1 MMSSSYG
8 SQYGNSYGR
17 YNKSSRGRNSSN
29 GWSGSGYDRWVER
42 NSSPSHNSTLGKVQR
57 QFWFTKS
64 AVMRKLGK
72 NQDEHIVASDAEL
85 DAKMELFKAI
95 ESSTKELQL
104 ALAEYQGSVCVLAQ
118 EENAMGRLLKDW
130 GRQDRGTA
138 SQVMTATGKSLSY
151 TAQQRLALRSPLV
164 RLFQEV
170 DTFQTRAIEDTG
182 RTLAQMEK
190 MRTEYR
196 GALMWMKNISQDFN
210 PDQYSQLEK
219 FRQVQETVRQKK
231 AKFDVLK
238 IKSIQKI
245 DLLAASRCNM
255 FSHALIIYQNAI
267 ILFSEKTAKTLNTVA
282 SNFRGYQHYNFQ
294 VIKELAEP
302 EDRRCINDEENE
314 RSDQTK
320 NDDRTFFGA
329 EYHDDEEGPSD
340 MHSRAGNKTS
350 TNPNS
355 SDSLLNLY
363 EESSDLQSTG
373 HAEST
378 VHDQDL
384 LSGDTV
390 DSEKDTQKMLKDLFD
405 SPDHK
410 PLSPMHGPGL
420 PVGDLT
426 SNPGSGGPGS
436 QNQPSS
442 RMFMPSQLLD
452 FGMLDW
458 NQGISQMSNN
468 QGAMNP
474 SVSGHFS
481 SAVPLSSSTSIAT
494 FPPGTDSTCTTSS
507 TGGQTPGSATSGNVG
522 GDASRQSGSSKSDKL
537 DWYRVFQD
545 IDPLSDPSNSFFTK
559 KGDGGSC

>member
-1 MMSSSYG
+1 MSSSY
-8 SQYGNSYGR
+8 
-17 YNKSSRGRNSSN
+17 SSRPGNAYGQYSTGGRGSSN

-42 NSSPSHNSTLGKVQR
+42 NSSYGNNTTLGKVQR

-104 ALAEYQGSVCVLAQ
+104 ALAEYQSKVCVLAQ

-151 TAQQRLALRSPLV
+151 TAQQRLALRAPLV

-170 DTFQTRAIEDTG
+170 DTFQSRAIEDTG

-196 GALMWMKNISQDFN
+196 GALMWMKNISRDFN
-210 PDQYSQLEK
+210 PDHYSQLEK

-238 IKSIQKI
+238 IKCIQKI

-255 FSHALIIYQNAI
+255 FSHALILYQNAI

-282 SNFRGYQHYNFQ
+282 SNFQGYQHYNFQ

-302 EDRRCINDEENE
+302 EERRVIDEEPADRREQSN
-314 RSDQTK
+314 R
-320 NDDRTFFGA
+320 DDRTFFGA
-329 EYHDDEEGPSD
+329 EYHDDEGDIAPEKPVHKSL
-340 MHSRAGNKTS
+340 AN
-350 TNPNS
+350 

-363 EESSDLQSTG
+363 EE
-373 HAEST
+373 A
-378 VHDQDL
+378 HDQTPQEANTGASKRDL
-384 LSGDTV
+384 LSGDPEDT
-390 DSEKDTQKMLKDLFD
+390 EKDTQQMLKDLFD
-405 SPDHK
+405 SPEHK
-410 PLSPMHGPGL
+410 PLSPM
-420 PVGDLT
+420 
-426 SNPGSGGPGS
+426 PGSDFTGLHCP
-436 QNQPSS
+436 PSTADPAAPTHS
-442 RMFMPSQLLD
+442 SNRMFMPSHLLD
-452 FGMLDW
+452 FGMLHYDAPSIDLSCMANT
-458 NQGISQMSNN
+458 NQ
-468 QGAMNP
+468 
-474 SVSGHFS
+474 
-481 SAVPLSSSTSIAT
+481 SSSGLPFQSSIAS
-494 FPPGTDSTCTTSS
+494 FPPSS
-507 TGGQTPGSATSGNVG
+507 GPGAAAMPSSTPGSCQAPPANAAAG
-522 GDASRQSGSSKSDKL
+522 AAKSEKL

-545 IDPLSDPSNSFFTK
+545 IDPLSDPSNIFLAK
-559 KGDGGSC
+559 KEDGGSC